1 MLLLLLLLHYCY
13 TASDEFKTITDFF
26 YRLCSFLA
34 DNAVFLYLGMTLFGL
49 NDIIEHFNYAFVCWA
64 FFACL
69 VSRAVSIVILAGV
82 STCMLLLSSCSY
94 SQIAACWRDIE

>member
-1 MLLLLLLLHYCY
+1 MLLLLLHYRNF
-13 TASDEFKTITDFF
+13 TPDNPTIPTDFF

-82 STCMLLLSSCSY
+82 STCILHLSSCSY
-94 SQIAACWRDIE
+94 SQVAA

>member
-1 MLLLLLLLHYCY
+1 MSHLINPI
-13 TASDEFKTITDFF
+13 TTTDFF

-69 VSRAVSIVILAGV
+69 VSRAVSIIILAGV
-82 STCMLLLSSCSY
+82 SECMLYNIILFVQSSCC
-94 SQIAACWRDIE
+94 IRA